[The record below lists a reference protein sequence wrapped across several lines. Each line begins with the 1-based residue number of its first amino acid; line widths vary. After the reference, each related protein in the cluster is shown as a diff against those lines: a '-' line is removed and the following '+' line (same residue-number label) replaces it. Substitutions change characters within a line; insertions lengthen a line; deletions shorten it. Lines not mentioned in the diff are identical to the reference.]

1 MRFVARTS
9 RFKRD
14 YKLAVKRG
22 KNIGKLLQV
31 VQRLA
36 SGEKLEAR
44 FRDHPLEGEYQDCR
58 ECHIEGDWLLIYM
71 ITPKELILIRT
82 GRHADL
88 FE

>member
-1 MRFVARTS
+1 MRIVSRTN

-22 KNIGKLLQV
+22 KNVAKLLKV
-31 VQRLA
+31 VERLA
-36 SGEKLEAR
+36 SGEKLEPK
-44 FRDHPLEGEYQDCR
+44 FRDHALEGEYQDCR

-71 ITPKELILIRT
+71 ITLEELVLIRT
-82 GRHADL
+82 GSHPDL

>member
-1 MRFVARTS
+1 VRIVSRTN

-22 KNIGKLLQV
+22 KNVAKLLKV
-31 VQRLA
+31 VERLA
-36 SGEKLEAR
+36 SGEKLEPK
-44 FRDHPLEGEYQDCR
+44 FRDHALEGEYQDCR

-71 ITPKELILIRT
+71 ITLEELVLIRT
-82 GRHADL
+82 GSHPDL